1 LGEKVTRQLGCQG
14 SQGLG
19 AVPLILDGECGGQA
33 LGECV
38 CFFLTRQVRC
48 QDSQGLG
55 GVQLILDGE
64 CGGQTLGEDVCFFLT
79 R

>member
-1 LGEKVTRQLGCQG
+1 MPGQPGP
-14 SQGLG
+14 G
-19 AVPLILDGECGGQA
+19 ASSHILDGECGGQA
-33 LGECV
+33 LGEDV
-38 CFFLTRQVRC
+38 CLFLTRQLRR

-55 GVQLILDGE
+55 AVQLILDGE